1 MNWRGF
7 QRKRKPAIAKHAVY
21 GAASPANAAPDIPG
35 TAKLRPA
42 AAGKQYPLERLN
54 TPMDKLFIS
63 ANSLLRDSMELAR
76 LIVRSGFRPTFLV
89 AMWRGGAPIG
99 IAVQEVLEYHSIH
112 ADHIAIRTS
121 SYIGIGEE
129 AKTVRVHALD
139 YLVSRLSAE
148 DQLLLVD
155 DVFDSGRS
163 LEAVLAELK
172 RRCRRNLPDQ
182 IRIATVYYKPA
193 RNRSTLVPDYYVQD
207 TDRWLVFP
215 HEIQGLTRQEI
226 LEHKPVGTNFFD
238 PVEP

>member
-1 MNWRGF
+1 LPVAVLWRSI
-7 QRKRKPAIAKHAVY
+7 IA
-21 GAASPANAAPDIPG
+21 
-35 TAKLRPA
+35 L
-42 AAGKQYPLERLN
+42 
-54 TPMDKLFIS
+54 MDKLFIS

-121 SYIGIGEE
+121 SYTGIDQQS
-129 AKTVRVHALD
+129 KTVRVHALD

-148 DQLLLVD
+148 DELLLVD

-163 LEAVLAELK
+163 LEAVIAELK
-172 RRCRRNLPDQ
+172 NRCRRNLPEK
-182 IRIATVYYKPA
+182 IRIATVYYKSS
-193 RNRSTLVPDYYVQD
+193 RNRSSLVPDYYVLD

-215 HEIQGLTRQEI
+215 HELQGLTREEI
-226 LEHKPVGTNFFD
+226 LQHKPVTENFFD
-238 PVEP
+238 